1 MKLIMFVFLAVSSL
15 FWNADENLE
24 AINKAMKA
32 GDATALSQYF
42 DKDIE
47 LTILSNVD
55 ILSKQDAANQVAA
68 FFKKNT
74 PSSYAQLHQ
83 GVSKGQQGQY
93 SIGNLTTSTGKYRVY
108 IYMKVEGN
116 KQLIQELRFEQ

>member
-15 FWNADENLE
+15 FWNADENLD

-32 GDATALSQYF
+32 GDASALSQYF

-55 ILSKQDAANQVAA
+55 ILSKQE
-68 FFKKNT
+68 KR
-74 PSSYAQLHQ
+74 
-83 GVSKGQQGQY
+83 Y
-93 SIGNLTTSTGKYRVY
+93 S
-108 IYMKVEGN
+108 E
-116 KQLIQELRFEQ
+116 

>member
-1 MKLIMFVFLAVSSL
+1 MKLLMFVFLAASSL
-15 FWNADENLE
+15 FWNADENLD
-24 AINKAMKA
+24 AINKAIKT

-55 ILSKQDAANQVAA
+55 ILSKQEAANQVAA

-74 PSSYAQLHQ
+74 PSNYAQLHQ

-93 SIGNLTTSTGKYRVY
+93 SIGNLTTSSGKFRVY